1 MHAGGAGRGGGGGDL
16 SLNHISSDQV
26 LDLRKEIAETE
37 AVAAGNNK
45 QVAAH
50 SHLSCFSLSLSL
62 SPIHT
67 HTTHTHA
74 HTHTHTHAHT
84 HM

>member
-1 MHAGGAGRGGGGGDL
+1 MHAGGRGGAVGGGAL
-16 SLNHISSDQV
+16 SLTHISSDQV

-50 SHLSCFSLSLSL
+50 SHLSCLS
-62 SPIHT
+62 HT
-67 HTTHTHA
+67 HTNVCVSAWA
-74 HTHTHTHAHT
+74 HSKEGLHGA
-84 HM
+84 